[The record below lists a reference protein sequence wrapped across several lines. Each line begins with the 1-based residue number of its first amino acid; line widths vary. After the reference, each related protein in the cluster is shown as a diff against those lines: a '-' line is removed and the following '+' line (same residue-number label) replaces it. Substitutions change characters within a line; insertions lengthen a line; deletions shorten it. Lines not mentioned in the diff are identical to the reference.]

1 MQVAS
6 GPIRR
11 NALPATILRGF
22 ESMPTQLL
30 VIQRIRA
37 GEPSTIY
44 DSPLEDG
51 RLCASGLTSFGD
63 IGIAADMDVNPV
75 SIEPDGESDLPEK
88 LTLPLYP
95 NPTASTATLSL
106 EMPQAQTVRVTL
118 FNLLGRVVGRVHE
131 GTLQPGIHSLPVE
144 TSLLPAGVYMLRI
157 DVEGEM
163 LTTRLTVV
171 R

>member
-1 MQVAS
+1 
-6 GPIRR
+6 
-11 NALPATILRGF
+11 
-22 ESMPTQLL
+22 
-30 VIQRIRA
+30 
-37 GEPSTIY
+37 
-44 DSPLEDG
+44 
-51 RLCASGLTSFGD
+51 
-63 IGIAADMDVNPV
+63 MDVNPV

-88 LTLPLYP
+88 LTLSLYP

-106 EMPQAQTVRVTL
+106 ELPQAQTVRVTL

-131 GTLQPGIHSLPVE
+131 GTLQPGIHSLPVG